1 MHAPLLDGQDADA
14 AESGAS
20 RIEFGPECQAVEA
33 LGVYRL
39 MIADDGQGMDPENIE
54 TSLNTFG
61 GLGIPDTRVR
71 RCGPITTS
79 RPGRRSGTKRHNFG
93 ADRHTP
99 GTTDR

>member
-1 MHAPLLDGQDADA
+1 MEEKRIRRAFTREFKAEIVRLVLD
-14 AESGAS
+14 
-20 RIEFGPECQAVEA
+20 
-33 LGVYRL
+33 
-39 MIADDGQGMDPENIE
+39 
-54 TSLNTFG
+54 G

-71 RCGPITTS
+71 RRGPITTS